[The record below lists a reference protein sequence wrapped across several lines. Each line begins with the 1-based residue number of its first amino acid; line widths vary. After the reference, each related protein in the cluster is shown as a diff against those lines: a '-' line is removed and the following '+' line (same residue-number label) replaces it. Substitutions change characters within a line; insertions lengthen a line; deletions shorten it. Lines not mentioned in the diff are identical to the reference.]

1 MAEDLILD
9 VDFNITKA
17 EAKQKKLNSEF
28 ELSKRKIED
37 IKKSVQQTTDCIEQS
52 KQKQKQL
59 TAELDNSS
67 AKLDAYYKGQLDLT
81 DKQIQSEVKRNQS
94 IMNNLTKEETH
105 QKQLERTLRKQD
117 FSLEKQ
123 IHHTKDIGNEIAV
136 NSKKQNKFGKAFE
149 KSEKTA
155 ARFSKRIKN
164 LIMSAMFFSL
174 VTKAFTALR
183 NEFGKLITEQ
193 GTKTATLVT
202 QLRSNLAVLGRTIYE
217 SVRPAI
223 EWILSALVK
232 ITSLLANGIAKILG
246 KNINQMKSL
255 AKETK
260 KTGEEAKK
268 ATAGFDTLQTID
280 TSSGSS
286 ASGSSDSG
294 GSATDFSAL
303 NGEIDSELTLLMMIA
318 SGAALVLGV
327 ILAFSGVNIPLG
339 IGLIAVGAIGLAAAV
354 AVGWDSLD
362 PEIQN
367 TITTITAIVSAAL
380 LVLGVILAFS
390 GVNIPLG
397 IGLIAVGAIGLAADA
412 ALTWNTLP
420 DKTKNIISAIMAI
433 GGTLLIIIGILLCI
447 TGVGIPV
454 GIGLMLLGGAALWGS
469 VALNWNAITEKV
481 KKIASSIG
489 NIFKKCW
496 DGIKT
501 GFKAMVNG
509 IIGLANLWI
518 KGLNILL
525 TPIRGIIYGV
535 AKAFGKDVQ
544 FSDIRIPTIPKLA
557 TGAVIPGGKPFT
569 AILGDQRAGQ
579 TNIEAPLDTIVEA
592 VKIAIGE
599 PNFTVEAKGSMSQLI
614 RLLNLEIRKEQN
626 RASVF

>member
-1 MAEDLILD
+1 M
-9 VDFNITKA
+9 
-17 EAKQKKLNSEF
+17 
-28 ELSKRKIED
+28 
-37 IKKSVQQTTDCIEQS
+37 
-52 KQKQKQL
+52 
-59 TAELDNSS
+59 
-67 AKLDAYYKGQLDLT
+67 
-81 DKQIQSEVKRNQS
+81 
-94 IMNNLTKEETH
+94 
-105 QKQLERTLRKQD
+105 
-117 FSLEKQ
+117 
-123 IHHTKDIGNEIAV
+123 
-136 NSKKQNKFGKAFE
+136 
-149 KSEKTA
+149 
-155 ARFSKRIKN
+155 
-164 LIMSAMFFSL
+164 
-174 VTKAFTALR
+174 
-183 NEFGKLITEQ
+183 
-193 GTKTATLVT
+193 
-202 QLRSNLAVLGRTIYE
+202 
-217 SVRPAI
+217 
-223 EWILSALVK
+223 
-232 ITSLLANGIAKILG
+232 
-246 KNINQMKSL
+246 
-255 AKETK
+255 
-260 KTGEEAKK
+260 
-268 ATAGFDTLQTID
+268 
-280 TSSGSS
+280 
-286 ASGSSDSG
+286 
-294 GSATDFSAL
+294 
-303 NGEIDSELTLLMMIA
+303 
-318 SGAALVLGV
+318 
-327 ILAFSGVNIPLG
+327 
-339 IGLIAVGAIGLAAAV
+339 AAAV